1 MSIFCPSYKHLV
13 GCFLLFRVAQRVY
26 YLSKSHSNISS
37 KAWNDLSAFR
47 RLRFIA
53 TNYFD
58 SYWFQ
63 PRKRLEKFL
72 FDKDIPVTN
81 HVIRSSIDGTKLRYR
96 RLGTG
101 KKHVLLANGVGTDLY
116 MWLSV
121 LQYLFDC
128 KPGFFSEYT
137 LVVQTYRG
145 LFGAE
150 DDGTP
155 SAGKRHQEVEVT
167 IDNCVEDVQDI
178 MHHAGE
184 CSYCCALVLVLFC
197 ARDRCR
203 RLYFAC
209 ISQVGIYCSANLPK
223 SHSL

>member
-1 MSIFCPSYKHLV
+1 MPNMSIFFPSYKHLF

-37 KAWNDLSAFR
+37 QSWNALGTFG

-53 TNYFD
+53 TNYFE
-58 SYWFQ
+58 SFWFQ

-72 FDKDIPVTN
+72 SDKNIPVTN
-81 HVIRSSIDGTKLRYR
+81 HVIRSCVDGTKLRYR

-116 MWLSV
+116 MWLPV
-121 LQYLFDC
+121 LQYLFDY
-128 KPGFFSEYT
+128 KVGFFSEYT

-150 DDGTP
+150 DDASP

-178 MHHAGE
+178 MRHAG
-184 CSYCCALVLVLFC
+184 
-197 ARDRCR
+197 
-203 RLYFAC
+203 
-209 ISQVGIYCSANLPK
+209 
-223 SHSL
+223 

>member
-1 MSIFCPSYKHLV
+1 MNIFYPSLKHFL

-26 YLSKSHSNISS
+26 YLSKSHSNIGS
-37 KAWNDLSAFR
+37 KAWKDLSAFG

-58 SYWFQ
+58 SFWFQ

-72 FDKDIPVTN
+72 SDKSISVTN

-116 MWLSV
+116 MWLPV
-121 LQYLFDC
+121 LQYLHDC
-128 KPGFFSEYT
+128 KPGFFTDYT

-150 DDGTP
+150 DDATP

-184 CSYCCALVLVLFC
+184 CSLCHALVCFIVSSVDMTSTTIVDGKLLQSTH
-197 ARDRCR
+197 CR
-203 RLYFAC
+203 THP
-209 ISQVGIYCSANLPK
+209 NTN
-223 SHSL
+223 